1 MTAFGQRMAARSVNA
16 FNCPNCGGPIALR
29 AGGIS
34 VNAVCGQCSAV
45 IDAADPNLRVIQGA
59 EANSIFPDIPIGSRG
74 ELGGIQWEM
83 IGYVRKTVSGTVY
96 DWEEYLLFNP
106 WHGFRFL
113 SNTGG
118 HWTFFKRLN
127 QAIDG
132 IGRRNALRFEGQT
145 YKVFN
150 KDNARVVAVQGE
162 FYWRVKRDDET
173 WCADYICPPYMLSS
187 EEKGDEINI
196 TQGVYLD
203 HRVVQ
208 NAFPE
213 AHLRA
218 PSGVG
223 ACQPSPDNGRARTVV
238 SLGIAAA
245 VAAIMI
251 HMGIALALPDERVLS
266 VTGEPLQAKATSVQ
280 SQTAYAT
287 GSWGQPGVL
296 PSQVLPPQ
304 FEQEGETLVT
314 PAFVLPEPSNLRI
327 STTTGLDNSWAELD
341 LTLVNQTTG
350 VSYPVRQAME
360 HYSGVDGGE
369 RWSEGDNQSKT
380 FMHPLPAGTYH
391 MLVDG
396 TSDALARNGA
406 LAFDL
411 EVRRGV
417 TDLNNLWLALA
428 LIAVYPIITLFRR
441 QMFEQSRWSSS
452 DYSPYRSS
460 EDDE

>member
-1 MTAFGQRMAARSVNA
+1 MTAFGQRTAARSVNA
-16 FNCPNCGGPIALR
+16 FNCPSCGGPIALR

-34 VNAVCGQCSAV
+34 VNAVCGQCSAI
-45 IDAADPNLRVIQGA
+45 IDAADPNLRVLQAA
-59 EANSIFPDIPIGSRG
+59 EANTIFPDIPIGSRG
-74 ELGGIQWEM
+74 ELAGIQWEV
-83 IGYVRKTVSGTVY
+83 IGYVRKAVAGTVY
-96 DWEEYLLFNP
+96 AWEEYLLFNP

-113 SNTGG
+113 SNTAG

-127 QAIDG
+127 QAVDG
-132 IGRRNALRFEGQT
+132 IGRRNELRFEGQA

-150 KDNARVVAVQGE
+150 KDNTRVVAVQGE
-162 FYWRVKRDDET
+162 FYWRVKRGDET

-187 EEKGDEINI
+187 EERGDELNI
-196 TQGVYLD
+196 TQGVYISHLL
-203 HRVVQ
+203 VQ
-208 NAFPE
+208 KAFSE
-213 AHLRA
+213 ARLRA

-223 ACQPSPDNGRARTVV
+223 ACQPSPDNGQAKTVV
-238 SLGIAAA
+238 RLGIAAA
-245 VAAIMI
+245 VAAVLI
-251 HMGIALALPDERVLS
+251 HMGIALALPDERVLN
-266 VTGEPLQAKATSVQ
+266 VTGEPLQAKPVAN
-280 SQTAYAT
+280 QTAYAT

-296 PSQVLPPQ
+296 PSQVTAPQ
-304 FEQEGETLVT
+304 FEQEGEPLVT

-327 STTTGLDNSWAELD
+327 STATGLDNNWAELD

-350 VSYPVRQAME
+350 ASYPVRQAME
-360 HYSGVDGGE
+360 YYSGVDGGE
-369 RWSEGDNQSKT
+369 SWSEGKSHSET
-380 FMHPLPAGTYH
+380 LMHPLPAGTYH
-391 MLVDG
+391 MVVDG

-406 LAFDL
+406 LAFNL

-428 LIAVYPIITLFRR
+428 LIGIYPLIAMFRH